1 MTTGYGI
8 FRSVSW
14 LIKQHLVKS
23 SLLSD
28 VWGGFIGW
36 KDSKRIGKIWHVEK
50 GLFSSVGGM
59 RRESGRP
66 LCFDSR
72 LYNARTIITVHSNI
86 RFPRRKRFSHRFS
99 HVQKRPNKL
108 TIDSRRGEISTSATS
123 QFQLGRRNRTIR
135 VDSIH
140 NDFEEN
146 REKIGSEREEG
157 EKKGGKI
164 DIFFR
169 TRIKRKR

>member
-86 RFPRRKRFSHRFS
+86 RISHTICILLLFLYISSWTFIFIKISNWSKLNFFFKLKKKNSFYILWKNRKLSLIFNF
-99 HVQKRPNKL
+99 
-108 TIDSRRGEISTSATS
+108 
-123 QFQLGRRNRTIR
+123 
-135 VDSIH
+135 
-140 NDFEEN
+140 NDFF
-146 REKIGSEREEG
+146 I
-157 EKKGGKI
+157 
-164 DIFFR
+164 
-169 TRIKRKR
+169 